1 MAMVEG
7 GMKCV
12 KYLLFA
18 FNLIF
23 LVSPVWISFFFLFF
37 FFLWEA
43 SIFSCSS
50 LNIQFHSD
58 IIVVQLHSV
67 CTYIWIVLKSKVI
80 SSGKNHI
87 DLCHSIFE
95 IIFPIRNFSLHKVLA
110 LRYISNM
117 LFSDAFSGWA
127 GWALAQLEFGS
138 SVNPIP
144 TRVGRLCPPQ
154 YWLPTLIWKLNGISA
169 LGPRFH
175 EKWKHFLP
183 DLLFTD
189 LKKDGKSRAKGTGNL
204 SLKEFP

>member
-23 LVSPVWISFFFLFF
+23 LVSPVLISFFFLILL
-37 FFLWEA
+37 FLWEA

-58 IIVVQLHSV
+58 IIVVQLSYTV
-67 CTYIWIVLKSKVI
+67 YIWIVLMSKAKSHQFRGWLVKMFM
-80 SSGKNHI
+80 
-87 DLCHSIFE
+87 LFL
-95 IIFPIRNFSLHKVLA
+95 PIPEPKFSQGLGPMLHK
-110 LRYISNM
+110 
-117 LFSDAFSGWA
+117 
-127 GWALAQLEFGS
+127 Q
-138 SVNPIP
+138 
-144 TRVGRLCPPQ
+144 C
-154 YWLPTLIWKLNGISA
+154 A
-169 LGPRFH
+169 LGPCFH

-189 LKKDGKSRAKGTGNL
+189 LKINGKSFSKKHGKFKLEGVF
-204 SLKEFP
+204 LKL